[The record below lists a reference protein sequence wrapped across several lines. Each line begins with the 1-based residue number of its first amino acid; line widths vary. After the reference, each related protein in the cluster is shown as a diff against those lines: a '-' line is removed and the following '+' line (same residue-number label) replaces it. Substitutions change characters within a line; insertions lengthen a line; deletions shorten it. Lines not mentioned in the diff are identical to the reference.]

1 MPRKLKVYKTSIGF
15 HDLAVAAPS
24 MKAAAEAWGSDVDI
38 FKRGF
43 AGETDDPKVVKST
56 MAAPGIVL
64 RRPVGSSGEFS
75 EHSALPKGPERRPG
89 AERPTRS
96 EAAGKSGKKA
106 EDKESRAAAREN
118 ERAAARAREA
128 AVSRE
133 REQTA
138 REKEKAA
145 AREKEEAAAREK
157 ERQRLERER
166 QREEAERERAR
177 RERERKIAR
186 LKADFEKAEAR
197 HDAAVEAL
205 ARRRVELAEDDA
217 RETERWEAEQRRHRQ
232 ALKELE

>member
-128 AVSRE
+128 AAS
-133 REQTA
+133 
-138 REKEKAA
+138 
-145 AREKEEAAAREK
+145 REKEEAAAREK

-205 ARRRVELAEDDA
+205 ARRRAELAEDDA